1 MGKAADEPAE
11 QGKAPGT
18 GRCFGELAGER
29 ASSSPSPMF
38 GMNGVPEKKIA
49 GVELRRCFR
58 PPARCLASAAGCMRA
73 GDTCMSAS
81 EARVRAGD
89 GLPPVPRLRAGDGLP
104 PGLPPLVLPLS
115 AEGRRYQ
122 GLLRLLGCGG
132 PSSAPPASE
141 GGLDDPRLHS
151 ESSAAA
157 ASSCA
162 GCNVDVPSGAP
173 VVCNELDE
181 LCRLSV
187 MRLSLAG
194 SYAPLVICTSIE
206 CLNECSFLVL
216 RRLQLLLPLSTPS
229 PPPAARWDEEWA
241 LACPGKEPLDA
252 SDISASDRSH
262 GSRSEREWEC
272 GWEPLLP
279 VNESSESPPPLLPPC
294 SERGRL

>member
-1 MGKAADEPAE
+1 
-11 QGKAPGT
+11 
-18 GRCFGELAGER
+18 
-29 ASSSPSPMF
+29 
-38 GMNGVPEKKIA
+38 
-49 GVELRRCFR
+49 
-58 PPARCLASAAGCMRA
+58 MRA
-73 GDTCMSAS
+73 DDALPPTPRLLS
-81 EARVRAGD
+81 D
-89 GLPPVPRLRAGDGLP
+89 GLAA
-104 PGLPPLVLPLS
+104 GLPPLVLPPS
-115 AEGRRYQ
+115 AEGRRNH
-122 GLLRLLGCGG
+122 GVRRPLGCGG

-141 GGLDDPRLHS
+141 GGLDDPRLHPS
-151 ESSAAA
+151 RAPPPRAA
-157 ASSCA
+157 A

-173 VVCNELDE
+173 AVCNELDE

-216 RRLQLLLPLSTPS
+216 RRLELLLPLSTPS

-279 VNESSESPPPLLPPC
+279 VNESSESPPALLPPC

>member
-1 MGKAADEPAE
+1 MHERVGGPREGRGRIATCAPPEGRRRAAARAAAI
-11 QGKAPGT
+11 GAPT
-18 GRCFGELAGER
+18 
-29 ASSSPSPMF
+29 
-38 GMNGVPEKKIA
+38 
-49 GVELRRCFR
+49 
-58 PPARCLASAAGCMRA
+58 
-73 GDTCMSAS
+73 
-81 EARVRAGD
+81 
-89 GLPPVPRLRAGDGLP
+89 
-104 PGLPPLVLPLS
+104 S
-115 AEGRRYQ
+115 AEGRRNQ

-229 PPPAARWDEEWA
+229 PPPAARWDERG
-241 LACPGKEPLDA
+241 PGMP
-252 SDISASDRSH
+252 
-262 GSRSEREWEC
+262 RE
-272 GWEPLLP
+272 GAVGGL
-279 VNESSESPPPLLPPC
+279 
-294 SERGRL
+294 